1 MERIKNIKALLAA
14 GWMQGAIP
22 PALLV
27 ALVLIIELA
36 APGFLTGDT
45 LLLLLSNTAVL
56 FILAAGVT
64 FVILIGGI
72 DLSIQSV
79 ASLSSVILAQLLPR
93 FGMLAFVFAILSGLV
108 FGI

>member
-1 MERIKNIKALLAA
+1 MFKDIKSLLTA

-27 ALVLIIELA
+27 VLVLVIEIA

-45 LLLLLSNTAVL
+45 LILLLSNTAVL

-72 DLSIQSV
+72 DL
-79 ASLSSVILAQLLPR
+79 
-93 FGMLAFVFAILSGLV
+93 
-108 FGI
+108 